1 MRVASRIFSLAVFL
15 AAWVGFWSEPALAQ
29 DAKGATTALNADGF
43 SSSGLP
49 KELSSESK
57 TCTGCHSSTTTGIY
71 QEWGQSKHFRANVG
85 CYECHQAKK
94 GAPGSF
100 DHNGFSISVIVSPRD
115 CGRCHGKETEEFTT
129 SHHGKADRIIGSADN
144 TLGEVVEGNS
154 GMKTTGF
161 PKGISAAVV
170 NGCWQCHG
178 GVVKV
183 DKDGK
188 LDPATWPNT
197 GMGRVNPDGS
207 EGSCTACHQR
217 HQFSVAQA
225 REPKTCGKCHQGPD
239 HPQYEIYNLSKHG
252 IMYTATAQKE
262 MHLDSNKWIV
272 GEDYT
277 AAPTCATCH
286 MSATRTQPVTHDV
299 GMRIKWNN
307 RPALSVLANEADKQM
322 GLPGANVSGEQR
334 EKNMKDVCSA
344 CHNVNFV
351 ENFYTQYEAELDLY
365 NNKFAKP
372 GLMLY
377 NKATEV
383 LKAVR
388 GEAYAQWAQK
398 IDYTWFEIWHHQG
411 RRARH
416 GASMMAPD
424 YTQWH
429 GNYEVAEFFYSEYIP
444 QLREVIAEAKQ
455 SPNSDARNKATEL
468 DALLTNVLSSP
479 DHKWSI
485 GKEDPEV
492 KAERLR
498 RVKEFEQ
505 RYK

>member
-1 MRVASRIFSLAVFL
+1 MGKRYFVVFAAVFFSVFL
-15 AAWVGFWSEPALAQ
+15 PFEAYGL
-29 DAKGATTALNADGF
+29 T
-43 SSSGLP
+43 SSSLP

-57 TCTGCHSSTTTGIY
+57 TCIGCHSSTTPGIY
-71 QEWGQSKHFRANVG
+71 QEWGRSKHFRANVG
-85 CYECHQAKK
+85 CFECHEAKK
-94 GAPGSF
+94 GAKGSF
-100 DHNGFSISVIVSPRD
+100 EHNGFNISVIVSPLD
-115 CGRCHGKETEEFTT
+115 CGRCHGKEAQQFMS
-129 SHHGKADRIIGSADN
+129 SHHGKADRIIGSMDNLVAD
-144 TLGEVVEGNS
+144 VAEGNY
-154 GMKTTGF
+154 GMKTEAY
-161 PKGISAAVV
+161 PKGISAAAV
-170 NGCWQCHG
+170 NGCLQCHG
-178 GVVKV
+178 SVIKV

-217 HQFSVAQA
+217 HEFSVAQA

-239 HPQYEIYNLSKHG
+239 HPQYEIYELSKHG
-252 IMYTATAQKE
+252 IMYTATGRKG
-262 MHLDSNKWIV
+262 MNLDSPKWVV

-286 MSATRTQPVTHDV
+286 MSATKDQPVTHDV

-307 RPALSVLANEADKQM
+307 RPAVSVLANEADRQM
-322 GLPGANVSGEQR
+322 GLPGAKVSGDQR
-334 EKNMKDVCSA
+334 EANMKDVCYA

-351 ENFYTQYEAELDLY
+351 ENFYTQYHAELDLY

-372 GLMLY
+372 GLALY

-383 LKAVR
+383 MKAVD
-388 GEAYAQWAQK
+388 GEAYAQWANK

-429 GNYEVAEFFYSEYIP
+429 GNYLVARDFYSKYIP
-444 QLREVIAEAKQ
+444 ELRDVIAKGKA
-455 SPNSDARNKATEL
+455 SSNPDAQKKAAEL
-468 DALLTNVLSSP
+468 DDMLAKVLNSP

-485 GKEDPEV
+485 GKEDPAV
-492 KAERLR
+492 KTERLK